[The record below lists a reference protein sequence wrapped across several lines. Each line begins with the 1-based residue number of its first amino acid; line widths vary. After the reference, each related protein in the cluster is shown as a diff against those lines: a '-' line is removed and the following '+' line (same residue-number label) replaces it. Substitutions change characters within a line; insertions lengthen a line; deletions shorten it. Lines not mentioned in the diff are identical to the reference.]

1 VERAVVAGGG
11 AYEPVLHDVL
21 RRHLSV
27 EVEVAEPLRGF
38 DLGRADDGSGNGG
51 ADLALAVGLSLK
63 GWSGSVPDEAPARG
77 REPVLEGE
85 PQ

>member
-1 VERAVVAGGG
+1 MSPAGG
-11 AYEPVLHDVL
+11 AYEQVLRDAL

-38 DLGRADDGSGNGG
+38 ERYPDRVDPEDVNGG

-63 GWSGSVPDEAPARG
+63 GWGSFPVADGDGAVPPELVRK
-77 REPVLEGE
+77 EGTL
-85 PQ
+85 